1 MGALVSIVILVT
13 SIVLLIQDD
22 SELHVNKPY
31 YAISFFFCICVMI
44 ESILFSF
51 FTLELVGEQ
60 LESFQD
66 NQTYVDDLKDLVGI
80 PMTLGEAL
88 FVWLGEDRWFWALP
102 TKPVLNIN
110 Y

>member
-1 MGALVSIVILVT
+1 MQDT
-13 SIVLLIQDD
+13 SEKHINKPGYPIAFFLCVCVLL
-22 SELHVNKPY
+22 
-31 YAISFFFCICVMI
+31 

-66 NQTYVDDLKDLVGI
+66 NQTYVDDLKELIGI
-80 PMTLGEAL
+80 PLTLIEGIK
-88 FVWLGEDRWFWALP
+88 VWMGEDWMFWWLP
-102 TKPVLNIN
+102 TTPILKIN